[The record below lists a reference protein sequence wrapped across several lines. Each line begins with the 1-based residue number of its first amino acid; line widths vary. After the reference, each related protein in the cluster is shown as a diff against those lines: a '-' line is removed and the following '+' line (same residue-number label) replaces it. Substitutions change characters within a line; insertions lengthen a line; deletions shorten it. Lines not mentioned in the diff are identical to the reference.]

1 MSVCVLVCCYL
12 TCIRALFPFT
22 HRHADSHSYTVGKYT
37 ITISKKFLLHFD
49 TKRRRVLLVVAL
61 VIVVTPC
68 LCDTLIM
75 PYHTHTYTR
84 TRLHCAHLFFFFFYL
99 RSIAANVAVDVAATQ
114 EASEQQQQ
122 QQKQRSNS
130 NKAIGGNS
138 STKQQLTAV
147 TQKISEMERKLQQ
160 GAKAAATTTQ

>member
-1 MSVCVLVCCYL
+1 MQARKDERKRGRLSSNYTDSSPGCVCVCCYL

-22 HRHADSHSYTVGKYT
+22 HSHAHTHAHSHSYTVGKYT

-75 PYHTHTYTR
+75 PYHTHTHIPTH
-84 TRLHCAHLFFFFFYL
+84 TFTLCALIFFNL

-114 EASEQQQQ
+114 EATEQQQHGNWG
-122 QQKQRSNS
+122 KFV
-130 NKAIGGNS
+130 NK
-138 STKQQLTAV
+138 
-147 TQKISEMERKLQQ
+147 
-160 GAKAAATTTQ
+160 TTTDSGHSEN